1 MNPHFFRA
9 TSARFLFSLAVQ
21 CQAVLM
27 GWQMYELTHDPLKL
41 GLIGLTE
48 ALPALSLALFSG
60 YLVDR
65 FNPLILYRSVVG
77 VSFLSVLLSWN
88 ATAPKQLFLAALL
101 TGIAR
106 SFSGPSMGAIIPR
119 LVSREEIKRVAAYT
133 AFSFQFAGVIGPGLA
148 GILLGIHGYRYPYLL
163 SVAGLILAS
172 LMLLKVEYKH
182 VPVRHEPGS
191 RPKFTTELLSGMH
204 YVFRHPLLLSS
215 MSLDMF
221 AVLFGGVTAIL
232 PVFAA
237 EVLFVGPTGLGWL
250 RAAPAFGAMFMG
262 LALIRRPVSENAGK
276 ALLLSVLG
284 FGLCILVFGFSRI
297 YLVSWLALAMSGA
310 LDSVSMVVRN
320 SILQLCSPE
329 AMRGRISAVSSIF
342 IGSSNEIGGFE
353 SGAAAKL
360 MGTVPSVLFGGTM
373 TLITVAVTLFRCPQ
387 LWKLDLTRLEK
398 SDS

>member
-9 TSARFLFSLAVQ
+9 TAARFLFSLAVQ

-48 ALPALSLALFSG
+48 ALPALSLALISG

-65 FNPLILYRSVVG
+65 LNPLILYRSVVG

-88 ATAPKQLFLAALL
+88 ARSPRDLFMAALL

-119 LVSREEIKRVAAYT
+119 LVTREEIKRVSAYT
-133 AFSFQFAGVIGPGLA
+133 AFSFQFAGVVGPGLA

-163 SVAGLILAS
+163 SVLGLILAS
-172 LMLLKVEYKH
+172 LMLLKVEYRH
-182 VPVRHEPGS
+182 IPVPHEAGFRS
-191 RPKFTTELLSGMH
+191 KFVSELLSGMR

-237 EVLFVGPTGLGWL
+237 EVLFVGPSGLGWL
-250 RAAPAFGAMFMG
+250 RAAPALGAMVMG
-262 LALIRRPVSENAGK
+262 VALIRRPVAQNAGK

-284 FGLCILVFGFSRI
+284 FGVCILVFGISRI
-297 YLVSWLALAMSGA
+297 YILSWFALAMSGA

-329 AMRGRISAVSSIF
+329 KMRGRIGAVSSIF

-360 MGTVPSVLFGGTM
+360 MGTVPSVIFGGTM
-373 TLITVAVTLFRCPQ
+373 TLLTVAVTLFRCPQ

-398 SDS
+398 VES